1 MGSENGGSISR
12 VNVSET
18 GRIFHNQS
26 FEAFLEKDSINYIKF
41 PEASKYFACLK
52 SCRWYSQVKIHC
64 IYLQNIREHISNL
77 LWMAYVSHCS
87 ENDKVITFG
96 GIESNEVWLFH
107 LFLLMHGDREK

>member
-1 MGSENGGSISR
+1 MDLGEHTDEEVGCLPKLGSENGVLFSR

-52 SCRWYSQVKIHC
+52 SCRWYSQVKLHC
-64 IYLQNIREHISNL
+64 YLFAKYQRAH
-77 LWMAYVSHCS
+77 
-87 ENDKVITFG
+87 
-96 GIESNEVWLFH
+96 
-107 LFLLMHGDREK
+107 